1 MAERSATPKAT
12 AWWAVRGLPNDSGE
26 VTTCMVASRQP
37 RASPADM
44 AAMGMRAQVRK
55 ASASRYPWP
64 SWPSRWWAGTRTPSK
79 YSGWVSEERQ
89 PILGYLGPTVTPGA
103 SSGTRKAE
111 TGARPPPGALS
122 RSWEAKRT
130 TYFENGVPELV
141 MNCLAPSMTQSVPS
155 RRARVPMLPASD
167 PPVGS
172 GSPKAQKGS
181 PGGMPG
187 RDSARRASEAGGGDN
202 AAGKAPARAG
212 AASAGG

>member
-1 MAERSATPKAT
+1 
-12 AWWAVRGLPNDSGE
+12 
-26 VTTCMVASRQP
+26 
-37 RASPADM
+37 
-44 AAMGMRAQVRK
+44 MR
-55 ASASRYPWP
+55 
-64 SWPSRWWAGTRTPSK
+64 
-79 YSGWVSEERQ
+79 
-89 PILGYLGPTVTPGA
+89 A

-172 GSPKAQKGS
+172 VSPKAQKVS
-181 PGGMPG
+181 PEAMPG
-187 RDSARRASEAGGGDN
+187 RYSARRSSEARWWNSAAEMAWTCTVTASEESTTAN
-202 AAGKAPARAG
+202 SSAAMHMLRRSAPAPP
-212 AASAGG
+212 